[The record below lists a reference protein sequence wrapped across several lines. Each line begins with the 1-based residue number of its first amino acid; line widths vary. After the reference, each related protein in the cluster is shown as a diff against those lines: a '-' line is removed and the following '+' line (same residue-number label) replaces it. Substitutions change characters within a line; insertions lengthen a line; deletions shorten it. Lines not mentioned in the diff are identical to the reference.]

1 VTFFC
6 ISDTLVPTTYLV
18 DTTLSNSSDSDQTV
32 QAVRLLFRYLSSA
45 RDRDILRM
53 RGDGMLTS
61 KEAKN
66 NANNHSLQACQSG
79 TWKSSSASIWTNIKT
94 FTLYPKNTQVLGRF
108 KLCINTYR
116 IDGREMAETE
126 VVPIDMPDSNGEMT
140 WQAKNYTQYSSYFMK
155 ITCLK

>member
-1 VTFFC
+1 RLYTGEYLQLERTAVAGASC
-6 ISDTLVPTTYLV
+6 SPNGLVGRDNTGAI
-18 DTTLSNSSDSDQTV
+18 LS
-32 QAVRLLFRYLSSA
+32 
-45 RDRDILRM
+45 
-53 RGDGMLTS
+53 
-61 KEAKN
+61 
-66 NANNHSLQACQSG
+66 CQSG

>member
-1 VTFFC
+1 MATVVRRCEGVGAGARRF
-6 ISDTLVPTTYLV
+6 LV
-18 DTTLSNSSDSDQTV
+18 
-32 QAVRLLFRYLSSA
+32 
-45 RDRDILRM
+45 
-53 RGDGMLTS
+53 
-61 KEAKN
+61 
-66 NANNHSLQACQSG
+66 
-79 TWKSSSASIWTNIKT
+79 KT

-126 VVPIDMPDSNGEMT
+126 VIPIDMPDSNGEMT